1 MRKLR
6 IVPRIAAAVLLAAV
20 AHEGLAQEI
29 LQETSFSVT
38 GRYTA
43 QRKPRVAVLEFEDTN
58 SDAQSQKYG
67 SSVQA
72 MLVTYFKRKSQLVV
86 VERQKLG
93 DVIEEWK
100 RNQKGLTN
108 LQPEDPT
115 AKELLEKID
124 AIVIGSV
131 TLLDDVA
138 KVSTQGGSGTGT
150 KSGRRIEIDAKL
162 LSRSDGRIIA
172 AAQRDGPVNC
182 LRAIV
187 ERLGVALEQEYLR
200 PYFGQLKIE
209 LSEPEQVTV
218 LLTPILLD
226 TALDEEKPPVE
237 RSATIISE
245 PKQDI
250 VESWTTDPT
259 TYTIKNLLS
268 GWYSMRLER
277 PGYELKQEEASR
289 WEARDYGSVRIYD
302 RNSQMPLERLPAG
315 LRRYVVH
322 VDPLTTET
330 LDIDKLGFT
339 FRKLGGSLAP
349 QVKRQYLDKD
359 FNHRPRRTILIAT
372 GLKINNLK
380 PPTEYGDDEDCDLF
394 REEPPQISDY
404 GRTVITSG
412 QTFDFEGYK
421 GGALFIEDYR
431 NSDNLP
437 AGEYEMII
445 WEPSYHPHVSTVT
458 IHDQDDE
465 KLVRT
470 SLVRETSSVSLATTG
485 SRPSSKV
492 ALVGEATLHRV
503 ELPLDFEAWVEQ
515 ESLPVDVY
523 SAATD
528 IKGLT
533 GWQRN
538 IVLAAESS
546 APPFFDVRDEQ
557 KGPILRNVPQRA
569 AEEQESKEAKQEKEE
584 KKKQEIPRLRIK
596 TRLTIGGRLSA
607 LGAPPDPLIHDV
619 YIDRD
624 LSRILDRLLYIR
636 QQDDDEEDRGTGA
649 LANAGKKVIQYIAA
663 PILENMAE
671 ASPPPP
677 APATPEPTAP
687 APEAA
692 EPVESLPYDEEAL
705 RTLLASRLE
714 DLELLVLDDKDLARL
729 RTMPDVTALLAR
741 YVENGGALFAF
752 ASEEG
757 DYARILGAPLAL
769 RTEGKPTDK
778 FELAPGEVSGIALRV
793 GGKKVKV
800 KSKRVVPQLER
811 LDSSAT
817 WRVIAFGKN
826 RRDVRILERGYR
838 DQGGYVAVWLDDPES
853 FRGRRGGTVAQVEEV
868 RSRVEKY
875 ILDWAR
881 FLMQRRY
888 GQPAKTAAGRVT
900 SN

>member
-6 IVPRIAAAVLLAAV
+6 IVPRIAAAVLLAA
-20 AHEGLAQEI
+20 AAREGLAQE
-29 LQETSFSVT
+29 LPQETSFSVT

-58 SDAQSQKYG
+58 SNAQNQKYG

-93 DVIEEWK
+93 NVIEEWK

-131 TLLDDVA
+131 TLLDDISE
-138 KVSTQGGSGTGT
+138 VSTTQGTTSGGKTR
-150 KSGRRIEIDAKL
+150 SGRRIEIDAKL

-200 PYFGQLKIE
+200 PYFGQLKIK
-209 LSEPEQVTV
+209 LSEPEQVKV

-226 TALDEEKPPVE
+226 SALDEEKPPVE

-250 VESWTTDPT
+250 VESWITDPT
-259 TYTIKNLLS
+259 TYTVKNLLS

-277 PGYELKQEEASR
+277 PGYELRQEEASR
-289 WEARDYGSVRIYD
+289 WEAYDDGRVRVYD
-302 RNSQMPLERLPAG
+302 RTSQVPLERLPPG

-322 VDPLTTET
+322 VDPLATET
-330 LDIDKLGFT
+330 LDIDTLGFT

-349 QVKRQYLDKD
+349 QVKRQYLDED
-359 FNHRPRRTILIAT
+359 FNHRPRRTVLIAT
-372 GLKINNLK
+372 RLEINNLE

-394 REEPPQISDY
+394 EEKLPYISDY

-412 QTFDFEGYK
+412 QKFDFEGFK
-421 GGALFIEDYR
+421 GGELFFEDYK
-431 NSDNLP
+431 NGDILP
-437 AGEYEMII
+437 AGEYDMII
-445 WEPSYHPHVSTVT
+445 WEPSYHIHQSGVT
-458 IHDQDDE
+458 IRDQDKE

-485 SRPSSKV
+485 SRPASRV
-492 ALVGEATLHRV
+492 ALEGEATRHRV
-503 ELPLDFEAWVEQ
+503 ELPLDFEAWMER

-523 SAATD
+523 SATTD
-528 IKGLT
+528 IQGLT
-533 GWQRN
+533 GWRRN
-538 IVLAAESS
+538 VLLAAESS
-546 APPFFDVRDEQ
+546 APPFFDVRDE
-557 KGPILRNVPQRA
+557 KRGPILRNVPQRA
-569 AEEQESKEAKQEKEE
+569 GEEQKNEEAKQEK
-584 KKKQEIPRLRIK
+584 KQEVPRLRIK

-607 LGAPPDPLIHDV
+607 LGAPPDPLVHDV

-624 LSRILDRLLYIR
+624 LSKILDRLLYTR
-636 QQDDDEEDRGTGA
+636 QEDEEEGRGALSGA
-649 LANAGKKVIQYIAA
+649 LASAGKKAIEYITT
-663 PILENMAE
+663 PILENVA
-671 ASPPPP
+671 ASSPTGPPPS
-677 APATPEPTAP
+677 AP
-687 APEAA
+687 APEVTTPV
-692 EPVESLPYDEEAL
+692 EVESLPRDEEAL
-705 RTLLASRLE
+705 RALLASRLE

-729 RTMPDVTALLAR
+729 RTTPEVTALLAR

-757 DYARILGAPLAL
+757 DYARVLGAPLVLKEA
-769 RTEGKPTDK
+769 GKPTEK
-778 FELAPGEVSGIALRV
+778 FELAPGEVSGIALRA
-793 GGKKVKV
+793 GGKKAKV
-800 KSKRVVPQLER
+800 KAKRVLPQLER
-811 LDSSAT
+811 LDSNAT

-853 FRGRRGGTVAQVEEV
+853 VRGRRGGTVPQVEEV

-875 ILDWAR
+875 VLDWAR

-888 GQPAKTAAGRVT
+888 GQPAKTATGRVT
-900 SN
+900 PN